1 MREWFKRLGYNIASS
16 MHGRNGMDTMA
27 SWSLGLAIVMIVVAF
42 LFNNGIINTLALIPL
57 VYALFRCYSQNVSA
71 RRRENE
77 AFSAKVA
84 GPTRWVELQYKKF
97 KNRKTTC
104 YFTCSECKT
113 VYSVPKGKG
122 KIRATCPKCHKT
134 HEHTT

>member
-1 MREWFKRLGYNIASS
+1 MKEWLSRMGYRIAGSMRY
-16 MHGRNGMDTMA
+16 RNGMDNLA
-27 SWSLGLAIVMIVVAF
+27 SWSIGLAIILIILAF
-42 LFNNGIINTLALIPL
+42 FFNNAILNTLAL
-57 VYALFRCYSQNVSA
+57 VAMGYTLFRCYSTNVVA

-84 GPTRWVELQYKKF
+84 GPTRWVELQYKKL

-104 YFTCSECKT
+104 YFTCAQCKT

-122 KIRATCPKCHKT
+122 KLRATCPKCHRM